1 VGSPAAEQRG
11 RRVAF
16 HTFGC
21 KLNQFETE
29 AIASSFRQRG
39 FAVVAV
45 DAEADVYVIN
55 TCTVTA
61 RADHKARSLIRGL
74 SRGHPESLLVVT
86 GCSAELEADVLEA
99 LAPNVV
105 VIPQTRKAEL
115 LDLPV
120 TLSLDGPRPDAR
132 ALRDASRAERRDPF
146 SLTVAEHAFH
156 SRAYLKVQDGCDC
169 RCAYCRVPLARGGS
183 VSISRQ
189 RAVARVG
196 ELEALGY
203 REIVIT
209 GVNIS
214 AYRSPDGTALAGL
227 LESLIQGTRDA
238 RLRLSSLE
246 PDAVTEELCSVLR
259 HPRIC
264 PHFHLPVQSGSDEVL
279 SRMGRRYSARRVGQA
294 AELLR
299 SAKDDPF
306 LAADIIVGF
315 PGETES
321 DFLST
326 QRLVRDLGLA
336 ALHVFPFSSRPGTVA
351 ATFRPVVPERIRT
364 QRARELAAISRTLAA
379 GYASR
384 WIGREVEVLLEKKGS
399 PRARGVSQNYL
410 KVDLAG
416 VPEHSHAGGAM
427 ARAMITS
434 AGPACKGAF
443 LSFNQ

>member
-1 VGSPAAEQRG
+1 
-11 RRVAF
+11 
-16 HTFGC
+16 
-21 KLNQFETE
+21 
-29 AIASSFRQRG
+29 
-39 FAVVAV
+39 
-45 DAEADVYVIN
+45 
-55 TCTVTA
+55 
-61 RADHKARSLIRGL
+61 
-74 SRGHPESLLVVT
+74 
-86 GCSAELEADVLEA
+86 
-99 LAPNVV
+99 
-105 VIPQTRKAEL
+105 
-115 LDLPV
+115 
-120 TLSLDGPRPDAR
+120 
-132 ALRDASRAERRDPF
+132 
-146 SLTVAEHAFH
+146 
-156 SRAYLKVQDGCDC
+156 
-169 RCAYCRVPLARGGS
+169 
-183 VSISRQ
+183 
-189 RAVARVG
+189 
-196 ELEALGY
+196 
-203 REIVIT
+203 
-209 GVNIS
+209 
-214 AYRSPDGTALAGL
+214 
-227 LESLIQGTRDA
+227 
-238 RLRLSSLE
+238 
-246 PDAVTEELCSVLR
+246 
-259 HPRIC
+259 
-264 PHFHLPVQSGSDEVL
+264 
-279 SRMGRRYSARRVGQA
+279 MGRRYSARRVGQA